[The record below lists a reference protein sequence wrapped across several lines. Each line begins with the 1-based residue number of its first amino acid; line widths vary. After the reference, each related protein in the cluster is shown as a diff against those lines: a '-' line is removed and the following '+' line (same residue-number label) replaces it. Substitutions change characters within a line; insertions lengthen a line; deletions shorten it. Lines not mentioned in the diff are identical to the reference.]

1 MKMQIDTVIV
11 DDDPTAREL
20 LYHQI
25 ATNHPHVNV
34 VGEAANGAEAY
45 QLIDKLNPDVV
56 FLDMHMPGGSGIELI
71 DRFKKP
77 SFKTIFYSTFS
88 HYALDAIKRDA
99 FDYLL
104 KPLDPSDL
112 SSCLEKLSDKMVKE
126 SEGRSKSFNKKIEL
140 FTKGQLHYIAHKDI
154 VYIQAAGSYSMV
166 HTSGGKRLVV
176 SKNLKA
182 LEELLDNADFC
193 RVHNSYLVNSR
204 KVQTCNFQKRF
215 CVMID
220 GSVVKTAVRRRDQ
233 IKQRLQQVWSTNH

>member
-25 ATNHPHVNV
+25 STNHPNINV

-56 FLDMHMPGGSGIELI
+56 FLDMHMPGGSGIDLI
-71 DRFKKP
+71 DKFKKP
-77 SFKTIFYSTFS
+77 SFRTIFYSTFS

-112 SSCLEKLSDKMVKE
+112 NSCLNKLSDKMVTE
-126 SEGRSKSFNKKIEL
+126 AELRSKSYYKKIEL

-154 VYIQAAGSYSMV
+154 LYIQAAGSYSTV
-166 HTSGGKRLVV
+166 YTSKGERLVV

-182 LEELLDNADFC
+182 LEQLLDDTDFC
-193 RVHNSYLVNSR
+193 RVHNSYLVNAR
-204 KVQTCNFQKRF
+204 KVQTCNFQQHF

-220 GSVVKTAVRRRDQ
+220 GSEVKTAVRRRDQ
-233 IKQRLQQVWSTNH
+233 IKRHLQQLWSTNH